1 MPTPN
6 NLFAFA
12 LDIACQPNVTTGAT
26 VLGILRRMGY
36 PLGDAMLAARECVRA
51 GIVR

>member
-1 MPTPN
+1 MPTPT

-12 LDIACQPNVTTGAT
+12 LAIACQPNATGAT
-26 VLGILRRMGY
+26 VLGVLRRMGY

-51 GIVR
+51 GAVR